1 MECMLLTDV
10 STTSAANR
18 IRLPEQLVVK
28 YESDLLYEGYCD
40 EVDEILNLLFFFEGL
55 RIPKQPRGLSCF
67 SRQTTAADNV
77 HVLQSSGK

>member
-40 EVDEILNLLFFFEGL
+40 EVDEILILLFFF
-55 RIPKQPRGLSCF
+55 
-67 SRQTTAADNV
+67 
-77 HVLQSSGK
+77 